1 MLRRGQQSWVV
12 GSIASLKSNMK
23 QLGLHLIA
31 DFVGSKYLTDVS
43 RIKSALISAAD
54 ASCAVVLHTSAHQFP
69 DSDGV
74 TGVVTLAASH
84 ISIHTWPEHD
94 YMALDIFMCG
104 DSDPYKALEYLE
116 SYFEPKEIKTQ
127 SVVRGAPGIA
137 ASA

>member
-1 MLRRGQQSWVV
+1 MS
-12 GSIASLKSNMK
+12 KMK
-23 QLGLHLIA
+23 HLGLHLIV
-31 DFVGSKYLTDVS
+31 DFTGSKYLTDVD
-43 RIKSALISAAD
+43 RIKNALTCAAD
-54 ASCAVVLHTSAHQFP
+54 ASCAIVLHTSAHQFP

-84 ISIHTWPEHD
+84 ISIHSWPEHD

-127 SVVRGAPGIA
+127 AIA
-137 ASA
+137 RSASTPT

>member
-54 ASCAVVLHTSAHQFP
+54 ASCAVVLHSSAHQFP

-74 TGVVTLAASH
+74 TGAVSYTHLTLPT
-84 ISIHTWPEHD
+84 I
-94 YMALDIFMCG
+94 Y
-104 DSDPYKALEYLE
+104 
-116 SYFEPKEIKTQ
+116 
-127 SVVRGAPGIA
+127 SV
-137 ASA
+137 